1 MTISR
6 RGLMATAAAV
16 PFLMRVEDAIA
27 QGIQPKRGG
36 MLTTIVNPEPPV
48 LHIGVNNQAPT
59 LIVGGKIF
67 QGLLRY
73 DAKLNP
79 LPELA
84 KSWEVSADGLEY
96 TFHLQENVKFHDGQ
110 PMTAEDVV
118 FSIMKFHMEVSP
130 RARGVFAR
138 IKEGVAVNPTTA
150 KFVLSAPFE
159 PFLLMFDVT
168 VSAIV
173 PKHLFEGQDFRQA
186 PAVSKP
192 VGTGPFR
199 FVEWQ
204 RGNFIRLER
213 FADYW
218 KPNQPYLDGIIYRV
232 VPDSQS
238 RRLALET
245 GQVIL
250 TQSND
255 IEPFDVPQ
263 MRARPNLEVQ
273 TAGWEY
279 FGPLMWVEFNHRVKP
294 LDDVRVRRALT
305 MAVDR
310 NFIAQRLWFGIGKP
324 ATGPFHSAT
333 RFYDGNAKSAA
344 FNVEAA
350 KKLLDE
356 AGHKPNAQG
365 VRFSLKHISLPYG
378 EVFTRLGEYLR
389 QSFRQVGVELQLES
403 VDVGTWAQRTAAW
416 EFETT
421 INYLYQYGDPT
432 LGVERSYVSTNI
444 KKILFSNVAGYANPK
459 VDELFQQGRDS
470 ADPKVRQQ
478 AFSAVQKLLVE
489 EAPLLWLLE
498 MSFPTIYDKRLQ
510 NVITTGAGVHAS
522 FDDVFLA

>member
-1 MTISR
+1 MTVSR
-6 RGLMATAAAV
+6 RGLMAAAAV
-16 PFLMRVEDAIA
+16 LPVLWRVEDAIA
-27 QGIQPKRGG
+27 QGVQPKRGG
-36 MLTTIVNPEPPV
+36 TLNSIVNPEPPI
-48 LHIGVNNQAPT
+48 LHVGINNQAPT
-59 LIVGGKIF
+59 LIIGGKIF

-79 LPELA
+79 MPELA
-84 KSWEVSADGLEY
+84 KSWEVSSDGLEY
-96 TFHLQENVKFHDGQ
+96 TFHLQENVKFHDGK
-110 PMTAEDVV
+110 PMTADDVV

-138 IKEGVAVNPTTA
+138 IKDGVAVNPTTV
-150 KFVLSAPFE
+150 KFILSEPFE
-159 PFLLMFDVT
+159 PFLLMFDNT

-173 PKHLFEGQDFRQA
+173 PKHLFDGQDYRQA
-186 PAVSKP
+186 PAVQKP
-192 VGTGPFR
+192 IGTGPFK
-199 FVEWQ
+199 FAEWQ

-213 FADYW
+213 FDEYW
-218 KPNQPYLDGIIYRV
+218 KPGQPYLDAIIYRV

-238 RRLALET
+238 RRLALES
-245 GQVIL
+245 GQVQL

-273 TAGWEY
+273 TTGWEY
-279 FGPLMWVEFNHRVKP
+279 MGPLMWMDFNHRVKP

-305 MAVDR
+305 MAVNRD
-310 NFIAQRLWFGIGKP
+310 FIAQRLWFGIGKP

-333 RFYDGNAKSAA
+333 RFYDASAKAPA
-344 FNVEAA
+344 YNVEAA

-356 AGHKPNAQG
+356 AGLKPNGQG
-365 VRFSLKHISLPYG
+365 VRFTIKHLSLPYG
-378 EVFTRLGEYLR
+378 EVFTRLGEFLR

-403 VDVGTWAQRTAAW
+403 VDVGTWSQRTANW
-416 EFETT
+416 EFDTT

-459 VDELFQQGRDS
+459 VDELFKQGRDA

-478 AFSAVQKLLVE
+478 VFSEVQKILVE
-489 EAPLLWLLE
+489 DVPLLWLME
-498 MSFPTIYDKRLQ
+498 MSFPTIYDKKLK
-510 NVITTGAGVHAS
+510 NVITSGSGVHAS

>member
-1 MTISR
+1 MGISR
-6 RGLMATAAAV
+6 RGLMAAAAV
-16 PFLMRVEDAIA
+16 TPWLMRAEEALA

-36 MLTTIVNPEPPV
+36 TLTTIVNPEPPV

-73 DAKLNP
+73 SAKLEP

-96 TFHLQENVKFHDGQ
+96 TFRLQENVKFHDGT
-110 PMTAEDVV
+110 PMTAEDVI

-138 IKEGVAVNPTTA
+138 IKEGVVVDPHTA
-150 KFVLSAPFE
+150 KFILSAPFE

-173 PKHLFEGQDFRQA
+173 PKHLFEGQDYRQA
-186 PAVSKP
+186 PVVQKP

-218 KPNQPYLDGIIYRV
+218 KPGQPYLDAIIYRV

-245 GQVIL
+245 GQVQL

-255 IEPFDVPQ
+255 IEPFDIPQ

-279 FGPLMWVEFNHRVKP
+279 FGPLMWLELNHRVKP
-294 LDDVRVRRALT
+294 LDDVRVRQALAH
-305 MAVDR
+305 AVNRD
-310 NFIAQRLWFGIGKP
+310 FIAQRLWFGIGKP
-324 ATGPFHSAT
+324 ATGPVSSAT
-333 RFYDGNAKSAA
+333 RFYDASAKMPAY
-344 FNVEAA
+344 NVETA
-350 KKLLDE
+350 KKLLDD
-356 AGHKPNAQG
+356 AGLKPNAQG
-365 VRFSLKHISLPYG
+365 VRFTIRHMSLPYG
-378 EVFTRLGEYLR
+378 EVFTRLAEFLK
-389 QSFRQVGVELQLES
+389 QSLRQVGVDLQLES
-403 VDVGTWAQRTAAW
+403 VDVGTWAQRTANW
-416 EFETT
+416 DFDTT

-444 KKILFSNVAGYANPK
+444 KKILFSNVSGYANPK
-459 VDELFQQGRDS
+459 VDELFTQGRDA
-470 ADPKVRQQ
+470 ADPKARQA
-478 AFSAVQKLLVE
+478 AFSAVQKILVE
-489 EAPLLWLLE
+489 EVPLVWLME
-498 MSFPTIYDKRLQ
+498 MAFPSIYDKKLH
-510 NVITTGAGVHAS
+510 NIITSGAGVHAS
-522 FDDVFLA
+522 FDDVFFA

>member
-1 MTISR
+1 MGLSR
-6 RGLMATAAAV
+6 RGLLAGAAAA
-16 PFLMRVEDAIA
+16 PLLMRVDDALA

-36 MLTTIVNPEPPV
+36 TLNSIVNPEPPI
-48 LHIGVNNQAPT
+48 LHVGVNNQAPT

-73 DAKLNP
+73 SSKLEP

-84 KSWEVSADGLEY
+84 KSWEISPDGLEY

-130 RARGVFAR
+130 RARGVFSR
-138 IKEGVAVNPTTA
+138 IKEGVAVDRNTA
-150 KFVLSAPFE
+150 RFVLSAPFE

-173 PKHLFEGQDFRQA
+173 PKHHFEGQDYRQA
-186 PAVSKP
+186 PVVQKP
-192 VGTGPFR
+192 IGTGPFR

-213 FADYW
+213 FDGYW
-218 KPNQPYLDGIIYRV
+218 KPNQPYLDAIIYRV
-232 VPDSQS
+232 IPDSQS
-238 RRLALET
+238 RRLALES
-245 GQVIL
+245 GQVQL

-273 TAGWEY
+273 TTGWEY
-279 FGPLMWVEFNHRVKP
+279 FGPLMWLELNHRVKP
-294 LDDVRVRRALT
+294 LDDVRVRKALAH
-305 MAVDR
+305 AVNRD
-310 NFIAQRLWFGIGKP
+310 FIAQRLWFGIGKP
-324 ATGPFHSAT
+324 AAGPVASST
-333 RFYDGNAKSAA
+333 RFHDATARMPSFDVN
-344 FNVEAA
+344 AA

-356 AGHKPNAQG
+356 AGLKPNGQG
-365 VRFSLKHISLPYG
+365 VRFTIRHLSLPYG
-378 EVFTRLGEYLR
+378 EVFTRLGEFLR
-389 QSFRQVGVELQLES
+389 QSLRQVGVDLQLES
-403 VDVGTWAQRTAAW
+403 VDVGTWAQRTANW
-416 EFETT
+416 EFDTT

-444 KKILFSNVAGYANPK
+444 KKILFSNVSGYANPK
-459 VDELFQQGRDS
+459 VDELFTQARD
-470 ADPKVRQQ
+470 AAEPAKRQEY
-478 AFSAVQKLLVE
+478 FTAVQKILVE
-489 EAPLLWLLE
+489 DVPLVWLLE
-498 MSFPTIYDKRLQ
+498 MAFPTIHDKRLH
-510 NVITTGAGVHAS
+510 NVITSGAGVHAS